1 MHALCE
7 LFKRW
12 SALLL
17 ISLVLAIGLILAAF
31 FFLLPSYIQTPSQ
44 ASYSILTTWNGDEV
58 RHDPASVTLGSTD
71 SGDLTIH
78 IQASLV
84 GDLEFPPNCNPGRP
98 YPGLWN
104 YEVVEAFFLDPVSV
118 SYVELEFHPCGAHL
132 ALLLHPERVDL
143 VNYLPLQYEATIQG
157 DRWEGFAIVPS
168 AYLPANVSSFNM
180 FAIHKATLIEEDQ
193 AWEDGKIYEALFPVE
208 EGSQPDFHNLGV
220 FQPIDLAKLGVTVS
234 NSPSQ
239 IWTSALAGKKFS
251 GLL

>member
-1 MHALCE
+1 MG
-7 LFKRW
+7 LFKGKVQI
-12 SALLL
+12 SSQQSDFDIKGQKMSKLLPFSLFPLL
-17 ISLVLAIGLILAAF
+17 IGA
-31 FFLLPSYIQTPSQ
+31 QE

-58 RHDPASVTLGSTD
+58 RHDPASITLGATEG
-71 SGDLTIH
+71 GDLTLVIE
-78 IQASLV
+78 ASLL
-84 GDLEFPPNCNPGRP
+84 GDLEFPPPNRP

-143 VNYLPLQYEATIQG
+143 VTYLPLQFKATIQG
-157 DRWEGFAIVPS
+157 DRWKGEAVVPS
-168 AYLPANVSSFNM
+168 SFLPANVSSFNM
-180 FAIHKATLIEEDQ
+180 FAIHKATPIEEDQ

-208 EGSQPDFHNLGV
+208 QGSQPDFHNLGV

-234 NSPSQ
+234 SNPSS
-239 IWTSALAGKKFS
+239 IWNAALAGKKFS

>member
-1 MHALCE
+1 MGRLDREALQE
-7 LFKRW
+7 HQDMSNLL
-12 SALLL
+12 STSLL
-17 ISLVLAIGLILAAF
+17 I
-31 FFLLPSYIQTPSQ
+31 LLPLITARE

-71 SGDLTIH
+71 TGDLTIH

-84 GDLEFPPNCNPGRP
+84 GDLEFPPNCNPNRP

-104 YEVVEAFFLDPVSV
+104 YEVVEAFFLDPVSI

-143 VNYLPLQYEATIQG
+143 VSYLPLEYEANIQG
-157 DRWEGFAIVPS
+157 ERWEGKATIPS
-168 AYLPANVSSFNM
+168 AFLPANVSAFNM
-180 FAIHKATLIEEDQ
+180 FAIHKATPIEQDQ

-220 FQPIDLAKLGVTVS
+220 TVS
-234 NSPSQ
+234 SSPSS
-239 IWTSALAGKKFS
+239 IWSSALASKKFS